1 MYDVVT
7 YRTYATLLLLFAFW
21 GAHPQPTADIICGR
35 HLTISRYNSTT
46 DLHGRTNTLVVGG
59 KAVRLTEGGPFL
71 HRMNI
76 FPWGEEEDAGGK
88 TDIIREKRR
97 SGSPLS
103 HISDPIDQ
111 GEIKVGCVSRT
122 FSYGTVG

>member
-1 MYDVVT
+1 M
-7 YRTYATLLLLFAFW
+7 
-21 GAHPQPTADIICGR
+21 
-35 HLTISRYNSTT
+35 
-46 DLHGRTNTLVVGG
+46 VGG
-59 KAVRLTEGGPFL
+59 KPLRLTEGGPFL

-111 GEIKVGCVSRT
+111 GEIKVGSASRT
-122 FSYGTVG
+122 FSCGIAR